1 MACVPEEEPATAWHR
16 ESSCQ
21 QSTEL
26 LASLFFGGLTESGAH
41 WVCGVPA
48 PLGIPEEMSPR
59 GTVLCVTCVPVGH
72 GLGRAGVSDRQ
83 QRSECLSPSQD
94 ECPLGSGRKA
104 FTACFGF
111 CAKDNQ

>member
-1 MACVPEEEPATAWHR
+1 MPTGFV
-16 ESSCQ
+16 
-21 QSTEL
+21 
-26 LASLFFGGLTESGAH
+26 
-41 WVCGVPA
+41 VPA
-48 PLGIPEEMSPR
+48 LLGIPEEMSPH

-83 QRSECLSPSQD
+83 QLSERLSPSQD

-104 FTACFGF
+104 FIACFGF